1 MLGFCPLVVGV
12 GCPESGKTKAGNV
25 ALATVGG
32 FPHLFFELFTD
43 SHNGIVAS
51 KTTLGFHADD
61 PSEPGEI
68 GMCNQYT
75 YCTGTSK
82 FPNSHCYYL
91 SVGGGGG
98 RRWGGRLLPN
108 ASQTIKIR
116 SYFCYQYQKVYKC
129 LCL

>member
-91 SVGGGGG
+91 SFFFFFFFFGGGDGIEVGGGGG
-98 RRWGGRLLPN
+98 EEEVG
-108 ASQTIKIR
+108 
-116 SYFCYQYQKVYKC
+116 
-129 LCL
+129 